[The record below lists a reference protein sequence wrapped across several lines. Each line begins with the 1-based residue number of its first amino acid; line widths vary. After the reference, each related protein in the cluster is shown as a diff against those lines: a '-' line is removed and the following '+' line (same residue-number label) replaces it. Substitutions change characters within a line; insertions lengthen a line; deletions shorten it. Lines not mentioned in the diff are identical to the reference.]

1 MFFHN
6 NANHAIIFSSFIDIN
21 IEMVDNPHICKK
33 LASLLLHRKLITK
46 QQLDEV
52 NLEKAIAKEGFLDFV
67 IENGIVDSRSFMIE
81 SATLLRLQYI
91 DLTAIN
97 VRFLPQEIFE
107 MDFCKKNKCLPL
119 FVRKQVVYVA
129 IANAIDSQEILKNL
143 RAKYDRPFIAMV
155 GELNHLKEKIEE
167 FEEYLKDEGQRTD
180 DSALNQ
186 NMGEVDIDIDFVDEG
201 DREGDALIGSGDDD
215 EAPIIRFIN
224 NTIVDAIQKG
234 ASDIHFEP
242 YEKNFRIRYRVDGLL
257 METFN
262 TTKNLGPKIISRL
275 KIMSSLDIAEKRI
288 PQDGKFKIS
297 LSREKAI
304 DFRVSTCPINFGEKV
319 VLRIIDSSSTQIPI
333 EALGFSE
340 YQKKIY
346 VDAIN
351 QPQGMVLVTGPTGS
365 GKTVTLYTGINILN
379 RPERNISTAEDP
391 VELAVKG
398 INQVTVNNKQGLT
411 FAAALKSFLRQDPD
425 IIMVGEIRD
434 IETGSIA
441 IKASQ
446 TGHLVLS
453 TLHTNSAPE
462 TLNRLVDMGLPRYNI
477 ATSVSLII
485 AQRLTRKLCP
495 KCRLEDEE
503 TKFEMLIDDSGITE
517 EILKTFETTFDKV
530 KKATIYKPNPKGCP
544 RCFKGYKG
552 RVGLYEV
559 MPVSRTISKMILE
572 DKNTMQ
578 IAEQAQL
585 EHVANIR
592 QSALVRVSEGLTS
605 MEEAYRIS

>member
-1 MFFHN
+1 M
-6 NANHAIIFSSFIDIN
+6 I
-21 IEMVDNPHICKK
+21 DNPHICKK
-33 LASLLLHRKLITK
+33 LASLLLHIKLITK
-46 QQLDEV
+46 EQLAEV

-67 IENGIVDSRSFMIE
+67 IEHGIVNSRAFMVE

-91 DLTAIN
+91 DLTVIN
-97 VRFLPQEIFE
+97 VKFLPQELFE
-107 MDFCKKNKCLPL
+107 IEFCKKNRCLPL
-119 FVRKQVVYVA
+119 FIRKQVVYVA
-129 IANAIDSQEILKNL
+129 ISNPIDSQEILKNL
-143 RAKYDRPFIAMV
+143 RAKYDRPFIAII

-180 DSALNQ
+180 DTALDEK
-186 NMGEVDIDIDFVDEG
+186 MGEVDIDMEFVDEG

-242 YEKNFRIRYRVDGLL
+242 YEKNFRIRYRIDGLL
-257 METFN
+257 IETFN

-297 LSREKAI
+297 LSKEKAI

-319 VLRIIDSSSTQIPI
+319 VLRIIDSSSTQIPV

-340 YQKKIY
+340 YQKKVY
-346 VDAIN
+346 LDAIN

-365 GKTVTLYTGINILN
+365 GKTVTLYTGINTLN
-379 RPERNISTAEDP
+379 RSERNISTAEDP
-391 VELAVKG
+391 VELAVRG
-398 INQVTVNNKQGLT
+398 INQVSVNNKQGLT
-411 FAAALKSFLRQDPD
+411 FAVALKAFLRQDPD
-425 IIMVGEIRD
+425 IIMLGEIRD

-446 TGHLVLS
+446 TGHLVMS

-477 ATSVSLII
+477 ATSVTLII
-485 AQRLTRKLCP
+485 AQRLTRKLCQ
-495 KCRLEDEE
+495 KCKLEDKE
-503 TKFEMLIDDSGITE
+503 TQFSMLVDDSGMTE
-517 EILKTFETTFDKV
+517 DILKTFETSLDKI
-530 KKATIYKPNPKGCP
+530 KKANIYKPNPKGCP

-559 MPVSRTISKMILE
+559 MPVSRMIAKMILE
-572 DKNTMQ
+572 DKNTMD
-578 IAEQAQL
+578 IAQQAQL
-585 EHVANIR
+585 ENVANVR
-592 QSALVRVSEGLTS
+592 QSALVRVAEGLTS
-605 MEEAYRIS
+605 MEEAYRVS

>member
-1 MFFHN
+1 
-6 NANHAIIFSSFIDIN
+6 
-21 IEMVDNPHICKK
+21 MVNNPHICRK
-33 LASLLLHRKLITK
+33 LASLLLHRKLITPE
-46 QQLDEV
+46 QLENVSQD
-52 NLEKAIAKEGFLDFV
+52 KAIAKQGFLSYIIDHE
-67 IENGIVDSRSFMIE
+67 IIDSRKFMIE

-91 DLTAIN
+91 DLSTIA
-97 VRFLPQEIFE
+97 VKHLPIDLFE
-107 MDFCKKNKCLPL
+107 ADFCMKKQCLPL
-119 FVRKQVVYVA
+119 YTKKQVVYVA
-129 IANAIDSQEILKNL
+129 VANAIESQEIVREL
-143 RAKYDRPFIAMV
+143 RKKYNRPFTAIV
-155 GELNHLKEKIEE
+155 GELNILKEKIEE
-167 FEEYLKDEGQRTD
+167 FDEHLKDEGKSNDESSID
-180 DSALNQ
+180 DQMEN
-186 NMGEVDIDIDFVDEG
+186 VDIDMEFVDES

-242 YEKNFRIRYRVDGLL
+242 YEKNFRIRYRIDGLL
-257 METFN
+257 IETFN
-262 TTKNLGPKIISRL
+262 TNKNLGPKVISRL

-297 LSREKAI
+297 LSKEKAI

-340 YQKKIY
+340 HQKKIY
-346 VDAIN
+346 VEAIN

-391 VELAVKG
+391 VELAVGG
-398 INQVTVNNKQGLT
+398 INQVSVNNKQGLT

-434 IETGSIA
+434 IETGSIG

-446 TGHLVLS
+446 TGHLVMS

-477 ATSVSLII
+477 ATSITLII
-485 AQRLTRKLCP
+485 AQRLTRKLCQ
-495 KCRLEDEE
+495 KCKLEDKE
-503 TKFEMLIDDSGITE
+503 TQFKMLVDDSGMTE
-517 EILKTFETTFDKV
+517 EILATFETTMDKI
-530 KKATIYKPNPKGCP
+530 KKAKIYKPNPKGCP

-559 MPVSRTISKMILE
+559 MPVSRAISKMILE
-572 DKNTMQ
+572 DKNTME
-578 IAEQAQL
+578 IAQQAQK
-585 EHVANIR
+585 ENVATVR
-592 QSALVRVSEGLTS
+592 QSALVRVAEGLTS
-605 MEEAYRIS
+605 MAEAYRVS

>member
-1 MFFHN
+1 M
-6 NANHAIIFSSFIDIN
+6 IDSPYIN
-21 IEMVDNPHICKK
+21 KK
-33 LASLLLHRKLITK
+33 LASLLLHRKLITREQLEEISLDKSLAK
-46 QQLDEV
+46 QDLLDYLIDHE
-52 NLEKAIAKEGFLDFV
+52 L
-67 IENGIVDSRSFMIE
+67 VDSKSFMIE

-97 VRFLPQEIFE
+97 VNFLPQDYFDAE
-107 MDFCKKNKCLPL
+107 FCNENKCLPL
-119 FVRKQVVYVA
+119 FKRKKSIYVA
-129 IANAIDSQEILKNL
+129 IANPIDSQEILKKL
-143 RAKYDRPFIAMV
+143 RSKYDYSFTPIV
-155 GELNHLKEKIEE
+155 GEINLIREKIEE
-167 FEEYLKDEGQRTD
+167 YDQYLKDEGHVESESKLEEQMN
-180 DSALNQ
+180 AG
-186 NMGEVDIDIDFVDEG
+186 GELDIDFVEEG
-201 DREGDALIGSGDDD
+201 EREGDAIIGSGEDE

-242 YEKNFRIRYRVDGLL
+242 YEKNFRIRYRIDGLL
-257 METFN
+257 IETFN
-262 TTKNLGPKIISRL
+262 TKKNLGPKVISRL

-304 DFRVSTCPINFGEKV
+304 DFRVSTCPISFGEKV
-319 VLRIIDSSSTQIPI
+319 VLRILDSSSTQIPI
-333 EALGFSE
+333 EQLGFSE
-340 YQKKIY
+340 TQKETYLKYIK
-346 VDAIN
+346 

-379 RPERNISTAEDP
+379 KPEKNISTAEDP
-391 VELAVKG
+391 VELFVKG
-398 INQVTVNNKQGLT
+398 INQVNVNNKQGLT

-446 TGHLVLS
+446 TGHLVMS

-477 ATSVSLII
+477 ATSVTLII

-495 KCRLEDEE
+495 KCKLEDTDTEFSLLVE
-503 TKFEMLIDDSGITE
+503 DSGLND
-517 EILKTFETTFDKV
+517 EILMKTFGTKLEKV
-530 KKATIYKPNPKGCP
+530 KSAKIYKPNPKGCP

-552 RVGLYEV
+552 RLGLYEV
-559 MPVSRTISKMILE
+559 MPVSREIAKMILE
-572 DKNTMQ
+572 DKNTMELA
-578 IAEQAQL
+578 IQAQK
-585 EHVANIR
+585 EGVATVR
-592 QSALVRVSEGLTS
+592 QSALVRVSQGLTS
-605 MEEAYRIS
+605 MEEAYRVS

>member
-1 MFFHN
+1 M
-6 NANHAIIFSSFIDIN
+6 
-21 IEMVDNPHICKK
+21 IENPHICKK
-33 LASLLLHRKLITK
+33 LASLLLHCKLITK
-46 QQLDEV
+46 QQLEEISHDKS
-52 NLEKAIAKEGFLDFV
+52 LAKQGFLEYL
-67 IENGIVDSRSFMIE
+67 IENEIIDSKSFMIE

-97 VRFLPQEIFE
+97 VKILPQKYFDI
-107 MDFCKKNKCLPL
+107 DFCRENQCLALFTRKKTT
-119 FVRKQVVYVA
+119 YVA
-129 IANAIDSQEILKNL
+129 IANPIESQQILKKL
-143 RAKYDRPFIAMV
+143 RSKYDCAFIPVVA
-155 GELNHLKEKIEE
+155 ELNHLKEKIEE
-167 FEEYLKDEGQRTD
+167 YKQYLKDEGQRED
-180 DSALNQ
+180 DTKLNERIDA
-186 NMGEVDIDIDFVDEG
+186 GSELDIDFVEDEE
-201 DREGDALIGSGDDD
+201 REGDEIIGNGEDE

-242 YEKNFRIRYRVDGLL
+242 YEKNFRIRYRIDGLL
-257 METFN
+257 IETFN
-262 TTKNLGPKIISRL
+262 TKKNLALKVISRL

-304 DFRVSTCPINFGEKV
+304 DFRVSTCPISFGEKV

-333 EALGFSE
+333 EQLGFSE
-340 YQKKIY
+340 SQKETYLKYIQ
-346 VDAIN
+346 

-379 RPERNISTAEDP
+379 EPEKNISTAEDP
-391 VELAVKG
+391 VELIVKG
-398 INQVTVNNKQGLT
+398 INQVSVNNKQRLT

-446 TGHLVLS
+446 TGHLVMS

-477 ATSVSLII
+477 ATSVTLII
-485 AQRLTRKLCP
+485 AQRLIRKLCP
-495 KCRLEDEE
+495 KCKLPDTDTEFSLLVE
-503 TKFEMLIDDSGITE
+503 DSGLND
-517 EILKTFETTFDKV
+517 EILSQTFGVTLDKV
-530 KKATIYKPNPKGCP
+530 KNAKIYKANPKGCP

-552 RVGLYEV
+552 RIGLYEV
-559 MPVSRTISKMILE
+559 MPVSRQISRMILKN
-572 DKNTMQ
+572 KNTME
-578 IAEQAQL
+578 IAVQAQK
-585 EHVANIR
+585 EGVATVR
-592 QSALVRVSEGLTS
+592 QSALVRVAEGLTS
-605 MEEAYRIS
+605 MEEAYRVS

>member
-1 MFFHN
+1 M
-6 NANHAIIFSSFIDIN
+6 
-21 IEMVDNPHICKK
+21 IENPHICKK

-46 QQLDEV
+46 QQLEEISHDKS
-52 NLEKAIAKEGFLDFV
+52 LAKQGFLEYL
-67 IENGIVDSRSFMIE
+67 IENEIIDSKSFMIE

-97 VRFLPQEIFE
+97 VKFLPQKYFDI
-107 MDFCKKNKCLPL
+107 DFCRENQCLALFTRKKTTH
-119 FVRKQVVYVA
+119 VA
-129 IANAIDSQEILKNL
+129 IANPIESQQILKKL
-143 RAKYDRPFIAMV
+143 RSKYDCAFIPVVA
-155 GELNHLKEKIEE
+155 ELNHLKEKIEE
-167 FEEYLKDEGQRTD
+167 YEQYIKDEGQRED
-180 DSALNQ
+180 DSKLNERIYA
-186 NMGEVDIDIDFVDEG
+186 GSELDIDFVEEGEHEG
-201 DREGDALIGSGDDD
+201 DVIIGSGEDE

-242 YEKNFRIRYRVDGLL
+242 YEKNFRIRYRIDGLL
-257 METFN
+257 IETFN
-262 TTKNLGPKIISRL
+262 TKKNLAPKVISRL

-304 DFRVSTCPINFGEKV
+304 DFSVSTCPISFGEKV

-333 EALGFSE
+333 EQLGFSE
-340 YQKKIY
+340 SQKETYLKYIQ
-346 VDAIN
+346 

-379 RPERNISTAEDP
+379 EPEKNISTAEDP
-391 VELAVKG
+391 VELIVKG
-398 INQVTVNNKQGLT
+398 INQVNVNNKQGLT

-446 TGHLVLS
+446 TGHLVMS
-453 TLHTNSAPE
+453 TLHTNSTPE
-462 TLNRLVDMGLPRYNI
+462 TLNRLVDIGLPRYNI
-477 ATSVSLII
+477 ATSITLII

-495 KCRLEDEE
+495 KCKLPDTNTEFSLLVE
-503 TKFEMLIDDSGITE
+503 DSGLND
-517 EILKTFETTFDKV
+517 EILSQTFGVTLDKV
-530 KKATIYKPNPKGCP
+530 KNAKIYKANPKGCS

-552 RVGLYEV
+552 RIGLYEV
-559 MPVSRTISKMILE
+559 MPVSRQISRMILE
-572 DKNTMQ
+572 DKNTIE
-578 IAEQAQL
+578 IALQAQK
-585 EHVANIR
+585 EGVATVR
-592 QSALVRVSEGLTS
+592 QSALVRVAEGLTS
-605 MEEAYRIS
+605 MEEAYRVS

>member
-1 MFFHN
+1 M
-6 NANHAIIFSSFIDIN
+6 IDSPYIN
-21 IEMVDNPHICKK
+21 KK
-33 LASLLLHRKLITK
+33 LASLLLHRKLITR
-46 QQLDEV
+46 QQLEEISLDKS
-52 NLEKAIAKEGFLDFV
+52 LAKQDFLDYL
-67 IENGIVDSRSFMIE
+67 IDHELIDSRSFMIE

-97 VRFLPQEIFE
+97 IKFLPQDYFDT
-107 MDFCKKNKCLPL
+107 DFCNQNKCLPL
-119 FVRKQVVYVA
+119 FKRKKSIYVA
-129 IANAIDSQEILKNL
+129 IANPIDSQKILKKL
-143 RAKYDRPFIAMV
+143 RSKYDYSFTPVV
-155 GELNHLKEKIEE
+155 GEINLIREKIEE
-167 FEEYLKDEGQRTD
+167 YDQYLKDEGQVE
-180 DSALNQ
+180 SESKLEEQINAGAEL
-186 NMGEVDIDIDFVDEG
+186 DIDFVDEG
-201 DREGDALIGSGDDD
+201 EREGDSIIGSGEDE

-242 YEKNFRIRYRVDGLL
+242 YEKNFRIRYRIDGLL
-257 METFN
+257 IETFN
-262 TTKNLGPKIISRL
+262 TKKNLGPKVISRL

-304 DFRVSTCPINFGEKV
+304 DFRVSTCPISFGEKV
-319 VLRIIDSSSTQIPI
+319 VLRILDSSSTQIPI
-333 EALGFSE
+333 EQLGFSE
-340 YQKKIY
+340 AQKETYLKYIK
-346 VDAIN
+346 

-379 RPERNISTAEDP
+379 KPEKNISTAEDP
-391 VELAVKG
+391 VELFVKG
-398 INQVTVNNKQGLT
+398 INQVNVNNKQGLT

-446 TGHLVLS
+446 TGHLVMS

-477 ATSVSLII
+477 ATSVTLII
-485 AQRLTRKLCP
+485 AQRLTRKLCA
-495 KCRLEDEE
+495 KCKLEDTE
-503 TKFEMLIDDSGITE
+503 TEFKLLVEDSGLND
-517 EILKTFETTFDKV
+517 EILMKTFATTLEKV
-530 KKATIYKPNPKGCP
+530 KNSKIYKPNPKGCP

-552 RVGLYEV
+552 RLGLYEV
-559 MPVSRTISKMILE
+559 MPVSREIARMILE
-572 DKNTMQ
+572 DKNTMDL
-578 IAEQAQL
+578 AAQAQK
-585 EHVANIR
+585 EGIATVR

-605 MEEAYRIS
+605 MEEAYRVS

>member
-1 MFFHN
+1 M
-6 NANHAIIFSSFIDIN
+6 
-21 IEMVDNPHICKK
+21 IENPHICKK

-46 QQLDEV
+46 QQLEEISHDKSLAKQDF
-52 NLEKAIAKEGFLDFV
+52 LEYL
-67 IENGIVDSRSFMIE
+67 IENEIVDSKSFMIE

-91 DLTAIN
+91 DLTTIN
-97 VRFLPQEIFE
+97 VKFLPQEYFDI
-107 MDFCKKNKCLPL
+107 DFCRENLCLAL
-119 FVRKQVVYVA
+119 FTRKRTIHVA
-129 IANAIDSQEILKNL
+129 IANPIESQQILKKL
-143 RAKYDRPFIAMV
+143 RSRYDCAFIPVVA
-155 GELNHLKEKIEE
+155 ELNHLKEKIEE
-167 FEEYLKDEGQRTD
+167 YEQYLKDEGQRED
-180 DSALNQ
+180 DAKLNERIDA
-186 NMGEVDIDIDFVDEG
+186 GSELDIDFVEEG
-201 DREGDALIGSGDDD
+201 EREGDAIIGSGEDE

-242 YEKNFRIRYRVDGLL
+242 YEKNFRIRYRIDGLL
-257 METFN
+257 IETFN
-262 TTKNLGPKIISRL
+262 TKKNLAPKVISRL

-304 DFRVSTCPINFGEKV
+304 DFRVSTCPISFGEKV

-333 EALGFSE
+333 EQLGFSE
-340 YQKKIY
+340 SQKETYLKYIQ
-346 VDAIN
+346 

-379 RPERNISTAEDP
+379 KPEKNISTAEDP
-391 VELAVKG
+391 VELIVKG
-398 INQVTVNNKQGLT
+398 INQVSVNNKQGLT

-446 TGHLVLS
+446 TGHLVMS

-477 ATSVSLII
+477 ATSVTLII

-495 KCRLEDEE
+495 KCKLPDTDTEFSLLVE
-503 TKFEMLIDDSGITE
+503 DSGLND
-517 EILKTFETTFDKV
+517 EILAKTFGTTLDKV
-530 KKATIYKPNPKGCP
+530 KNAKIYKANPKGCP

-552 RVGLYEV
+552 RIGLYEV
-559 MPVSRTISKMILE
+559 MPVSRQISRMILE
-572 DKNTMQ
+572 DKNTME
-578 IAEQAQL
+578 IAIQAQK
-585 EHVANIR
+585 EGIATVR
-592 QSALVRVSEGLTS
+592 QSALVRVAEGLTS
-605 MEEAYRIS
+605 MEEAYRVS

>member
-1 MFFHN
+1 M
-6 NANHAIIFSSFIDIN
+6 
-21 IEMVDNPHICKK
+21 IENPHICKK

-46 QQLDEV
+46 QQLEEISHDKSLAKQDF
-52 NLEKAIAKEGFLDFV
+52 LEYL
-67 IENGIVDSRSFMIE
+67 IENEIVDNKSFMIE

-91 DLTAIN
+91 DLTTIN
-97 VRFLPQEIFE
+97 VKFLPQEYFDI
-107 MDFCKKNKCLPL
+107 DFCRENHCLVL
-119 FVRKQVVYVA
+119 FTRKRTIHVA
-129 IANAIDSQEILKNL
+129 IANPIESQQILKKL
-143 RAKYDRPFIAMV
+143 RSRYDCAFIPVVA
-155 GELNHLKEKIEE
+155 ELNHLKEKIEE
-167 FEEYLKDEGQRTD
+167 YEQYLKDEGQRED
-180 DSALNQ
+180 DAKLNERIDA
-186 NMGEVDIDIDFVDEG
+186 GSELDIDFVEEG
-201 DREGDALIGSGDDD
+201 EREGDAIIGSGEDE

-242 YEKNFRIRYRVDGLL
+242 YEKNFRIRYRIDGLL
-257 METFN
+257 IETFN
-262 TTKNLGPKIISRL
+262 TTKKNLAPKVISRL

-304 DFRVSTCPINFGEKV
+304 DFRVSTCPISFGEKV

-333 EALGFSE
+333 EQLGFSE
-340 YQKKIY
+340 SQKETYLKYIQ
-346 VDAIN
+346 

-379 RPERNISTAEDP
+379 KPEKNISTAEDP
-391 VELAVKG
+391 VELIVKG
-398 INQVTVNNKQGLT
+398 INQVSVNNKQGLT

-446 TGHLVLS
+446 TGHLVMS

-477 ATSVSLII
+477 ATSVTLII
-485 AQRLTRKLCP
+485 AQRLIRKLCP
-495 KCRLEDEE
+495 KCKLPDTDTEFSLLVE
-503 TKFEMLIDDSGITE
+503 DSGLND
-517 EILKTFETTFDKV
+517 EILAKTFGTTLDKV
-530 KKATIYKPNPKGCP
+530 KNAKIYKANPKGCP

-552 RVGLYEV
+552 RIGLYEV
-559 MPVSRTISKMILE
+559 MPVSRQNI
-572 DKNTMQ
+572 KND
-578 IAEQAQL
+578 
-585 EHVANIR
+585 IR
-592 QSALVRVSEGLTS
+592 R
-605 MEEAYRIS
+605 

>member
-1 MFFHN
+1 M
-6 NANHAIIFSSFIDIN
+6 IDSPYIN
-21 IEMVDNPHICKK
+21 KK
-33 LASLLLHRKLITK
+33 LASLLLHRKLITR
-46 QQLDEV
+46 QQLEEISLDKS
-52 NLEKAIAKEGFLDFV
+52 LAKQDFLDYL
-67 IENGIVDSRSFMIE
+67 IDHELIDSRSFMIE

-97 VRFLPQEIFE
+97 IKFLPQDYFDT
-107 MDFCKKNKCLPL
+107 DFCNQNKCLPL
-119 FVRKQVVYVA
+119 FKRKKSVYVA
-129 IANAIDSQEILKNL
+129 IANPIDSQKILKKL
-143 RAKYDRPFIAMV
+143 RSKYDYSFTPVV
-155 GELNHLKEKIEE
+155 GEINLIREKIEE
-167 FEEYLKDEGQRTD
+167 YDQYLKDEGQVE
-180 DSALNQ
+180 SESKLEEQINAGAEL
-186 NMGEVDIDIDFVDEG
+186 DIDFVDEG
-201 DREGDALIGSGDDD
+201 EREGDSIIGSGEDE

-242 YEKNFRIRYRVDGLL
+242 YEKNFRIRYRIDGLL
-257 METFN
+257 IETFN
-262 TTKNLGPKIISRL
+262 TKKNLGPKVISRL

-304 DFRVSTCPINFGEKV
+304 DFRVSTCPISFGEKV
-319 VLRIIDSSSTQIPI
+319 VLRILDSSSTQIPI
-333 EALGFSE
+333 EQLGFSE
-340 YQKKIY
+340 AQKETYLKYIK
-346 VDAIN
+346 

-379 RPERNISTAEDP
+379 KPEKNISTAEDP
-391 VELAVKG
+391 VELFVKG
-398 INQVTVNNKQGLT
+398 INQVNVNNKQGLT

-446 TGHLVLS
+446 TGHLVMS

-477 ATSVSLII
+477 ATSVTLII

-495 KCRLEDEE
+495 KCKLEDTE
-503 TKFEMLIDDSGITE
+503 TEFKLLVEDSGLND
-517 EILKTFETTFDKV
+517 EILMKTFATTLEKV
-530 KKATIYKPNPKGCP
+530 KNSKIYKPNPKGCP

-552 RVGLYEV
+552 RLGLYEV
-559 MPVSRTISKMILE
+559 MPVSREIARMILE
-572 DKNTMQ
+572 DKNTMDL
-578 IAEQAQL
+578 AAQAQK
-585 EHVANIR
+585 EGIATVR

-605 MEEAYRIS
+605 MEEAYRVS